1 MRKLQYLLFL
11 LKRSCTCYYL
21 IFMTVPLRNTSH
33 FEILNYREIELQIA
47 VRPWN
52 KEITVRNKGITI
64 CIFFTLISCSAF
76 LQLERTNKLSTDR
89 MAYSRNYQEYLQRLF
104 YYGWLL
110 WIPHMLCRLPLSRL
124 LEQLTRM
131 LFCISRDKRINSYF
145 ICREISIKG
154 AFYHLS

>member
-1 MRKLQYLLFL
+1 MRKLQCLLFL

-21 IFMTVPLRNTSH
+21 IFMTVPLRNSSH
-33 FEILNYREIELQIA
+33 FEILYYREIKLQIA
-47 VRPWN
+47 VSTVRN
-52 KEITVRNKGITI
+52 ISITKIKEITVRNKGITI

-131 LFCISRDKRINSYF
+131 LFCISRDKRINNY
-145 ICREISIKG
+145 
-154 AFYHLS
+154 LSWNFN